1 MSDDIGCF
9 IFTSNNFQTGLD
21 CEGAGKCEAAA
32 TGTKAE
38 DYKVRMELAKRSKGE
53 AVQAAW
59 SKVVLVVVAGCRV
72 SVEINTTKEDNFFYD
87 PTWDEPE
94 IEVNDIDYQDDCA
107 SSNEQLT
114 E

>member
-9 IFTSNNFQTGLD
+9 IFTSNNLQTGLD

-59 SKVVLVVVAGCRV
+59 SKVVLVVVAGSRV